1 MLSVYLWNALLT
13 LWSSSPE
20 IAEILQLADVVS

>member
-1 MLSVYLWNALLT
+1 MNTAYLQHTLFT

-20 IAEILQLADVVS
+20 IV